1 MRRDM
6 LTHGFRHSDKR
17 FERVRDQV
25 RGQVL
30 DQVARRPRVGKS
42 LVAWSAAAQ
51 RSSSVPRPRAS
62 VTGFATS
69 SLLRACEAI

>member
-17 FERVRDQV
+17 FERVR
-25 RGQVL
+25 GQVL
-30 DQVARRPRVGKS
+30 DQVARRLRLGKS

-51 RSSSVPRPRAS
+51 RSSSVRRPRVS